1 MLNAIT
7 QSQSEKA
14 NGDRHI
20 VNAAAV
26 CESGSEARAP
36 AHESVC
42 LASRTVRASQLAAA
56 FHAPLAGV
64 MFSLEEV
71 HKNFS
76 ASVLVSAMT
85 SALTA
90 DFLCSTVTG
99 TDTVF
104 QFEILQ
110 VLPPEHYAL
119 IVGLGV
125 ILGVFGAGYNWFTL
139 KVQSWYR
146 SIGPAGQTGKLLI
159 PFLCAGVLGFTAPE
173 LLGTGHSLIEE
184 LTNTQ
189 MTMGAILFLLAGR
202 FLFSAVSF
210 GSGAPGGI
218 FFPLLVIGGLTG
230 GAYAQA
236 AIQHLVEE
244 AVARVVVVVGVAAKA

>member
-1 MLNAIT
+1 MLT
-7 QSQSEKA
+7 C
-14 NGDRHI
+14 G
-20 VNAAAV
+20 
-26 CESGSEARAP
+26 
-36 AHESVC
+36 
-42 LASRTVRASQLAAA
+42 ASAGLAAA

-90 DFLCSTVTG
+90 DFLCSVVTG

-104 QFEILQ
+104 QFDILH
-110 VLPPEHYAL
+110 VLPPEHYGL
-119 IVGLGV
+119 ILGLGV
-125 ILGVFGAGYNWFTL
+125 ILGVSGAFYNWFTL
-139 KVQSWYR
+139 KVQSLYQKASGLSQW
-146 SIGPAGQTGKLLI
+146 QKLLI
-159 PFLCAGVLGFTAPE
+159 PFFLAGILGFTAPE

-184 LTNTQ
+184 VTNTS
-189 MTMGAILFLLAGR
+189 MALGTILFLLVGR

-230 GAYAQA
+230 GAYAEVFVRFLIWIRSISTTLSCLPWPGIFQP
-236 AIQHLVEE
+236 LSG
-244 AVARVVVVVGVAAKA
+244 RR